1 MDDYQPLTVHESI
14 QKGFSVP
21 PLQKCHNCC
30 SPSKYHCPF
39 CLPTMFKPTIR
50 SRVLGHLNIHLMK
63 AIYIGEYTI
72 HRCGLQCRRKRHYH
86 CLYCTATVMK
96 KNDFTAHLPF
106 CRRMQQQRAQKNRL
120 QTEGLIAPPLMPGED
135 SNNDSDDITII
146 LASDDQSSRGESSS
160 SSSSSR
166 SPSVPKSNGCD
177 TVYKMRTATE
187 PFTAKCHQ
195 AVQTNIEKPQDCDE
209 YYFMNLAKMFKR
221 LSPRKKAVVRMKIER
236 LLFEAECE

>member
-39 CLPTMFKPTIR
+39 CLPTLFKPTIR

-86 CLYCTATVMK
+86 CLYCTATVIK
-96 KNDFTAHLPF
+96 KNNFTTHLPL
-106 CRRMQQQRAQKNRL
+106 CRRMQQQRALTNKL
-120 QTEGLIAPPLMPGED
+120 MAPSLTPGED
-135 SNNDSDDITII
+135 SNDD
-146 LASDDQSSRGESSS
+146 SDDQSSRGESSS
-160 SSSSSR
+160 SL
-166 SPSVPKSNGCD
+166 SVPNSNGCD
-177 TVYKMRTATE
+177 AVYKMRTAVE
-187 PFTAKCHQ
+187 PFTPKCHQ
-195 AVQTNIEKPQDCDE
+195 AVQTSIEKPQDCDE

-221 LSPRKKAVVRMKIER
+221 LSPQKKADVRMKIER

>member
-1 MDDYQPLTVHESI
+1 MMDDYQPLTVHESI

-39 CLPTMFKPTIR
+39 CLPTLFKPTIR

-86 CLYCTATVMK
+86 CLYCTATVMT
-96 KNDFTAHLPF
+96 KNSFTTHLPF
-106 CRRMQQQRAQKNRL
+106 CRRTQQQRAQNKRVL
-120 QTEGLIAPPLMPGED
+120 TEGLIAPSLTPGED
-135 SNNDSDDITII
+135 SNDDSEDITII

-160 SSSSSR
+160 SSN
-166 SPSVPKSNGCD
+166 SNGCD
-177 TVYKMRTATE
+177 TVYKMRTAVE
-187 PFTAKCHQ
+187 PFTPKSHQ
-195 AVQTNIEKPQDCDE
+195 AVQTSIEKPQDCDE

-221 LSPRKKAVVRMKIER
+221 LSPQKKADVRMKIER